1 MKIGLIHVGWLQTN
15 CYLIS
20 DDSGRCAVVD
30 PGGDAERILQALKE
44 QELRCEAILLTHGHD
59 DHTGALE
66 EVRKATGAKVY
77 IGAGDADRLDVPADV
92 ILSGGEKVRAGDLSF
107 DVTAVPGHTPG
118 GLLYICGDVM
128 VAGDTLFHG
137 SIGRTDLPGGDMKTM
152 QDTLRLIRDLPY
164 EDLMVLP
171 GHGETTTLAFERRFN
186 PFFP

>member
-1 MKIGLIHVGWLQTN
+1 
-15 CYLIS
+15 
-20 DDSGRCAVVD
+20 
-30 PGGDAERILQALKE
+30 
-44 QELRCEAILLTHGHD
+44 
-59 DHTGALE
+59 
-66 EVRKATGAKVY
+66 
-77 IGAGDADRLDVPADV
+77 
-92 ILSGGEKVRAGDLSF
+92 
-107 DVTAVPGHTPG
+107 
-118 GLLYICGDVM
+118 M